1 MQEKDLEI
9 IEFNEKEYAI
19 ILKFDIN
26 KKTYFLLNELNNGE
40 ISDENIVLKEQAGFL
55 LNIIDE
61 KEKSEVQKYLLNEY
75 KKDAN

>member
-9 IEFNEKEYAI
+9 IEFNEREYAI